1 MRRAHMI
8 SLTLT
13 LPSAVPF
20 YLIHACL
27 NDITD
32 RPCLVLM
39 IRMSHSITWFT
50 CDAISIQLLQP
61 APEEAA
67 PAAEEGDH
75 DAEEADHD
83 AADGD
88 HEAEEDEVQD
98 EPTGQWLSWWKGFPA
113 RIFGNRYC
121 VIALVCWNLYRG
133 GIIIRK
139 KCTTNKIKIPVYEV
153 VYCEGFWSHLF
164 DKWDIFPRF
173 IILTHRDWTLQH
185 YFWNNVNIVVR

>member
-1 MRRAHMI
+1 
-8 SLTLT
+8 
-13 LPSAVPF
+13 
-20 YLIHACL
+20 
-27 NDITD
+27 
-32 RPCLVLM
+32 M

-67 PAAEEGDH
+67 PAPEEADHEAGEGDHEAGEGDHDAGEGDHEAEEGDH
-75 DAEEADHD
+75 EAE
-83 AADGD
+83 DGD